1 MYGAEAISASFGCE
15 FLGLGGISILKR
27 FLSMFLIL
35 LFCVSITACNHTEQG
50 SLLKYDIETDPLN
63 LDPQSAEDYPSLLV
77 IQNIFEGLLTVNED
91 GTLGEGVAT
100 DWSRSDNGLQ
110 YTFSL
115 RKDAKWFDGEPVTA
129 NDFVFAFRRL
139 FDPKTQAPKAS
150 DFFCIKNAQDVYN
163 GKKSTKE
170 IGVTAQ
176 SDYQLIFELSYPNV
190 MFLQLL
196 TTAPAMPCNE
206 KFFNNTKGK
215 YGLESKI
222 KIDKDTSVYLTASN
236 GPFYLQSWSHDS
248 YLKLRRNDFYKGK
261 AKVAAFGVNFSVFD
275 PSESDNE
282 SSQPITFDQNKT
294 ERFLNDKT
302 DAVIVDGTIFS
313 QLSGKGY
320 QSDSYENTTW
330 GILFNQNSSFFS
342 NANIRKALFL
352 LSDGNVYSALL
363 PQDSITAKAIVPHN
377 ITLLNQNYRDYAGDS
392 IMPKNDVVQAKK
404 YFQKG
409 MAELNLDLA
418 ENVTILV
425 PENSIQQEIFGY
437 ISQVWQRELNFYIK
451 VEPISISDMEKKL
464 DTRQFDCAI
473 VSLSGAYNSPDS
485 ILTGFV
491 TGRSNN
497 YAGYS
502 NKNYDTYL
510 SNGLKSFDM
519 AQSADYFKKAEQLLI
534 NDGVFMPLYYQRDY
548 FVFNSKVSGLIYYPQ
563 SRLIS
568 FAYAKK
574 KD

>member
-1 MYGAEAISASFGCE
+1 M
-15 FLGLGGISILKR
+15 L
-27 FLSMFLIL
+27 LIL
-35 LFCVSITACNHTEQG
+35 SFCVSITACHRTEQG
-50 SLLKYDIETDPLN
+50 SLFKYDIESDPLN
-63 LDPQSAEDYPSLLV
+63 LDPQSAEDDPSLLV

-115 RKDAKWFDGEPVTA
+115 REDAKWFDGEPVTA

-150 DFFCIKNAQDVYN
+150 DFFCIKNAQEAYS

-170 IGVTAQ
+170 IGVVAQ
-176 SDYQLIFELSYPNV
+176 SDHQLVFELSYPNV

-206 KFFNNTKGK
+206 NFFNHTKGK
-215 YGLESKI
+215 YGLEAKI
-222 KIDKDTSVYLTASN
+222 KVDKDTSVYLTASN

-275 PSESDNE
+275 PSDSDNA
-282 SSQPITFDQNKT
+282 SSQPITFDQNKID
-294 ERFLNDKT
+294 RFRNDKT
-302 DAVIVDGTIFS
+302 DAVVVDGTTFP

-320 QSDSYENTTW
+320 QSDSSENTIW

-352 LSDGNVYSALL
+352 LSDDSVYSSLL
-363 PQDSITAKAIVPHN
+363 PQDNVAAKAIVPHN
-377 ITLLNQNYRDYAGDS
+377 ITLLDQNYRDYAGDN
-392 IMPKNDVVQAKK
+392 IMPKYNASQAKN

-425 PENSIQQEIFGY
+425 PENSVQQEIFGY

-451 VEPISISDMEKKL
+451 VEPVSMLDIEKKL
-464 DTRQFDCAI
+464 GSKQFDCAI

-485 ILTGFV
+485 ILGSFV
-491 TGRSNN
+491 TGRGDN

-502 NKNYDTYL
+502 NKNYDTYM
-510 SNGLKSFDM
+510 SNGLKTFDM
-519 AQSADYFKKAEQLLI
+519 AKSADCFRNAERLLI
-534 NDGVFMPLYYQRDY
+534 DDGVFMPLYYQRDY
-548 FVFNSKVSGLIYYPQ
+548 FVFNNRVSGLIYYPQ

>member
-1 MYGAEAISASFGCE
+1 M
-15 FLGLGGISILKR
+15 
-27 FLSMFLIL
+27 
-35 LFCVSITACNHTEQG
+35 
-50 SLLKYDIETDPLN
+50 
-63 LDPQSAEDYPSLLV
+63 
-77 IQNIFEGLLTVNED
+77 
-91 GTLGEGVAT
+91 
-100 DWSRSDNGLQ
+100 
-110 YTFSL
+110 
-115 RKDAKWFDGEPVTA
+115 TA

-139 FDPKTQAPKAS
+139 FDPETQAPKAS
-150 DFFCIKNAQDVYN
+150 DFFCIKNAQEAYN

-170 IGVTAQ
+170 IGVIAQ
-176 SDYQLIFELSYPNV
+176 SDYQLIFELSYPNI

-206 KFFNNTKGK
+206 KFFNNTRGK

-222 KIDKDTSVYLTASN
+222 KTDKDTSVYLTASN

-248 YLKLRRNDFYKGK
+248 YLKLRRNDYYKGK
-261 AKVAAFGVNFSVFD
+261 AKAAAFGVNFTVFD
-275 PSESDNE
+275 PSENDNE
-282 SSQPITFDQNKT
+282 SNQPVTFDQNKA

-302 DAVIVDGTIFS
+302 DAVIVNGTNFS

-342 NANIRKALFL
+342 NANIRKAFFL
-352 LSDGNVYSALL
+352 LADDSIYSALL
-363 PQDSITAKAIVPHN
+363 PQDSIAAKAIVPHN
-377 ITLLNQNYRDYAGDS
+377 ITLLNQNYREYAGDS
-392 IMPKNDVVQAKK
+392 IMPKYDAAQAKK

-418 ENVTILV
+418 ENVTVLV

-451 VEPISISDMEKKL
+451 VEPVSISDMEKKL
-464 DTRQFDCAI
+464 DAKQFDCAV

-502 NKNYDTYL
+502 NKNYDTYM

-519 AQSADYFKKAEQLLI
+519 AQSADCFKNAERLLI

-548 FVFNSKVSGLIYYPQ
+548 FVFNNKVSGLIYYPQ

>member
-1 MYGAEAISASFGCE
+1 MYGAEAISAFFGCE
-15 FLGLGGISILKR
+15 FLGLGGVPILKR
-27 FLSMFLIL
+27 FSSMLLIL
-35 LFCVSITACNHTEQG
+35 LFCVSVTACNSTEQG
-50 SLLKYDIETDPLN
+50 SLFKYDIEADPLN

-77 IQNIFEGLLTVNED
+77 IQNIFEGLLTVNPD

-115 RKDAKWFDGEPVTA
+115 RKDAKWFDGEPATA

-139 FDPKTQAPKAS
+139 FDPETQAPKAS
-150 DFFCIKNAQDVYN
+150 DFFCIKNAQEAYN

-170 IGVTAQ
+170 IGVIAQ
-176 SDYQLIFELSYPNV
+176 SDYQLIFELSYPNI

-206 KFFNNTKGK
+206 KFFNNTRGK

-222 KIDKDTSVYLTASN
+222 KTDKDTSVYLTASN

-248 YLKLRRNDFYKGK
+248 YLKLRRNDYYKGK
-261 AKVAAFGVNFSVFD
+261 AKAAAFGVNFTVFD
-275 PSESDNE
+275 PSENDNE
-282 SSQPITFDQNKT
+282 SNQPVTFDQNKA

-302 DAVIVDGTIFS
+302 DAVIVNGTNFS

-342 NANIRKALFL
+342 NANIRKAFFL
-352 LSDGNVYSALL
+352 LADDSIYSALL
-363 PQDSITAKAIVPHN
+363 PQDSIAAKAIVPHN
-377 ITLLNQNYRDYAGDS
+377 ITLLNQNYREYAGDS
-392 IMPKNDVVQAKK
+392 IMPKYDAAQAKK

-418 ENVTILV
+418 ENVTVLV

-451 VEPISISDMEKKL
+451 VEPVSISDMEKKL
-464 DTRQFDCAI
+464 DAKQFDCAV

-502 NKNYDTYL
+502 NKNYDTYM

-519 AQSADYFKKAEQLLI
+519 AQSADCFKNAERLLI

-548 FVFNSKVSGLIYYPQ
+548 FVFNNKVSGLIYYPQ

>member
-1 MYGAEAISASFGCE
+1 M
-15 FLGLGGISILKR
+15 LKR
-27 FLSMFLIL
+27 ALSIFLL
-35 LFCVSITACNHTEQG
+35 LFFCVSITSCDHTEQG
-50 SLLKYDIETDPLN
+50 SLFQYDIEADPLN

-91 GTLGEGVAT
+91 GSLGEGVAT

-110 YTFSL
+110 YTFVL
-115 RKDAKWFDGEPVTA
+115 REDAKWFDGEPVTA

-139 FDPKTQAPKAS
+139 FDPATNAPKAS
-150 DFFCIKNAQDVYN
+150 DFFCIKNAQEAYN

-176 SDYQLIFELSYPNV
+176 SDYRLVFELAYPNV

-206 KFFNNTKGK
+206 KFFYNTKGK
-215 YGLESKI
+215 YGLESKM
-222 KIDKDTSVYLTASN
+222 KVDKDTSVYLTASN

-261 AKVAAFGVNFSVFD
+261 AKTAAFGVNFIVFD
-275 PSESDNE
+275 SSESENE
-282 SSQPITFDQNKT
+282 SGQEMTFDQNKT
-294 ERFLNDKT
+294 DRFLNDKT
-302 DAVIVDGTIFS
+302 DAVIVDGTTFP

-320 QSDSYENTTW
+320 QNDSSENTIW

-352 LSDGNVYSALL
+352 LSDDSVYSSLL
-363 PQDSITAKAIVPHN
+363 PQDSVAAKAIVPHN
-377 ITLLNQNYRDYAGDS
+377 ITLLDQNYRDYAGDN
-392 IMPKNDVVQAKK
+392 IMPKYNAPQAKS

-418 ENVTILV
+418 EEVTVLV
-425 PENSIQQEIFGY
+425 PVDSLQQEIFGY

-451 VEPISISDMEKKL
+451 VEAVSMLDIEKRLGSK
-464 DTRQFDCAI
+464 QFDCAI
-473 VSLSGAYNSPDS
+473 VSMSGAYNSPDS
-485 ILTGFV
+485 ILGSFV
-491 TGRSNN
+491 TGRGNN

-502 NKNYDTYL
+502 NKNYDAYM

-519 AQSADYFKKAEQLLI
+519 AKSADCFKNAERLLI

-548 FVFNSKVSGLIYYPQ
+548 FVFKAGVSGLIYYPQ